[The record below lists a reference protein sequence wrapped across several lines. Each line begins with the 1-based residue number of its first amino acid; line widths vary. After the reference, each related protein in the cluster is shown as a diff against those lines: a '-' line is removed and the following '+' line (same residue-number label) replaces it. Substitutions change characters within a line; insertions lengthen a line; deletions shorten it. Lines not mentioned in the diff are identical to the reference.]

1 MCFLLTTCDR
11 KEPVNKQPVQFNV
24 RHDSLADTT
33 AFFQSELDPFH
44 PDSRVESARKR
55 KLNNTGRLKLTPP
68 VIATNTAEAVDA
80 INHEGFPTYGIVF
93 IDYSTFEFPSFP
105 FDYEQDLAALSRLKQ
120 SHDIDRIIDE
130 NMTDLER
137 VHAVTVYVNEFMS
150 GGMLPD
156 PDTWIAE
163 SSPSAHEITRLRR
176 EEGISGFAPH
186 YAALLCQL
194 SISIGSNARIVG
206 MHTIDDS
213 GELRR
218 HVVCEV
224 FINTVDKWVVF
235 DAYNNATYYLYNEIP
250 VSALEIRNIMLDG
263 RYSALSPVIGAGDVT
278 DIVTVREKLLPS
290 YNYLYIWRMNNLLSA
305 DNGAPVSWQRLFST
319 HLVWEDVSGLVR
331 DGNFDRVP
339 EFTDM
344 HDTDFPLTGV
354 RFVAHERGDFDWKLN
369 HVRVHPW
376 RINENHV
383 RFFLDTC
390 APNFEKF
397 VVAIIQDANEL
408 SITDEGYIDIYN
420 SSELQVFFHARN
432 KMDVPGEASMIFI
445 VEKILR

>member
-1 MCFLLTTCDR
+1 MCCLLTACER

-24 RHDSLADTT
+24 RRDSLADTT
-33 AFFQSELDPFH
+33 AFFQSESDPFH
-44 PDSRVESARKR
+44 QDSRVESVRKR

-93 IDYSTFEFPSFP
+93 VDYSTFDFPSFP
-105 FDYEQDLAALSRLKQ
+105 FDYEQDLAALARLKR
-120 SHDIDRIIDE
+120 SHNLDRIIDE

-137 VHAVTVYVNEFMS
+137 VHAVNMYVNQFMS
-150 GGMLPD
+150 GGTLPD
-156 PDTWIAE
+156 PDTWITE

-176 EEGISGFAPH
+176 EEGIGGFAPH
-186 YAALLCQL
+186 YAALFCQL

-206 MHTIDDS
+206 MHTIDAD
-213 GELRR
+213 GEIRR

-224 FINTVDKWVVF
+224 FINSVDKWVVF
-235 DAYNNATYYLYNEIP
+235 DAYNNATYYLNNEIP

-263 RYSALSPVIGAGDVT
+263 RYSSLIPVIGAGDVT
-278 DIVTVREKLLPS
+278 DIVAVREKLVPC

-331 DGNFDRVP
+331 DGKFDRIP

-344 HDTDFPLTGV
+344 NDTDFPLTGV
-354 RFVAHERGDFDWKLN
+354 RFVTHERGDIDWKLN

-376 RINENHV
+376 RINKDHV
-383 RFFLDTC
+383 RFYLDTC
-390 APNFEKF
+390 SPNFEKF
-397 VVAIIQDANEL
+397 ILANVQE
-408 SITDEGYIDIYN
+408 SVETTVTDEGFADIEN
-420 SSELQVFFHARN
+420 TSELQVFFHARN
-432 KMDVPGEASMIFI
+432 TSDLAGEVSMIFV